1 MRIHLTFFRFDQSTE
16 YFPVFELNV
25 RKEYTTSYNNATI
38 ITATGR
44 TLLPYAEI
52 GNRNLCKPRYYEQE
66 YIKSEKKYQ
75 CE

>member
-1 MRIHLTFFRFDQSTE
+1 MRIQLTFFRFGPSTE
-16 YFPVFELNV
+16 YFPIFELSV

-52 GNRNLCKPRYYEQE
+52 GNRKLCKPRYFEQE
-66 YIKSEKKYQ
+66 YIIPEKISM
-75 CE
+75 